1 MSEGLTAR
9 LKVPFKQRADFSEV
23 LAGPWTQTPAGTLA
37 QRPVYLEQDGR
48 TTLGDLFTVEGRP
61 SGRILFEGDL
71 SLAERIG
78 ASLSEGNVIIEG
90 NAGDE
95 VGLAMS
101 GGALVVEGDAGER
114 AGAAPL
120 GFKRGMSGG
129 ELIVRGSS
137 GAEAGAHMRRGLLA
151 IGKSAGART
160 GLGMIAGNIILFGA
174 AGPDTGLWSKRGS
187 VVALGAITPPAS
199 YYYACTYHPVHLRLV
214 LRRLQTGFGFKVQRR
229 YLTGLYRR
237 YSGDM
242 AELGKGEI
250 LVWTER

>member
-1 MSEGLTAR
+1 VSEGITAR
-9 LKVPFKQRADFSEV
+9 LKSPLRQRADFSEV
-23 LAGPWTQTPAGTLA
+23 LAGSWTQSPAGTLA
-37 QRPVYLEQDGR
+37 QRPVYLEGNGKTQ
-48 TTLGDLFTVEGRP
+48 LGELFTIEGRP

-71 SLAERIG
+71 SRGDGIG
-78 ASLSEGNVIIEG
+78 AGLSEGQVTIQG
-90 NAGDE
+90 DAGAE

-101 GGALVVEGDAGER
+101 GGALVVEGDAGDR

-129 ELIVRGSS
+129 ELIVRGSA
-137 GAEAGAHMRRGLLA
+137 GIEAGAHMRRGLLA
-151 IGKSAGART
+151 IGKSAAART
-160 GLGMIAGNIILFGA
+160 GLSMIAGNVVVFGA

-187 VVALGAITPPAS
+187 VVALADITPPAT
-199 YYYACTYHPVHLRLV
+199 YAYACTYHPVHLRLL
-214 LRRLQTGFGFKVQRR
+214 LRRLQAGFGFKIQRR